1 MVALG
6 TLMSATWI
14 LAVNSWMQTPQ
25 GFEINDVGQFV
36 PADWWAIVFN
46 PSFPYRLV
54 HMVLA
59 AYLTTALVVGAVG
72 GLHLIRRT
80 SPLRAGTMFSM
91 AMWMLTFVAPL
102 QIFVGDMH
110 GLNTLEHQPVKV
122 MAMEGHYQSHPD
134 GAPRAEERLEG
145 NWWVSNCRSRWSS
158 CH

>member
-1 MVALG
+1 
-6 TLMSATWI
+6 
-14 LAVNSWMQTPQ
+14 
-25 GFEINDVGQFV
+25 
-36 PADWWAIVFN
+36 
-46 PSFPYRLV
+46 PYRLV

-59 AYLTTALVVGAVG
+59 AYLTTVLVVGAVG

-134 GAPRAEERLEG
+134 GAPLILSSLPNQEEKRIDYAVEIPKLSSLILKHSLDAPLDGLDTVPEELHPP
-145 NWWVSNCRSRWSS
+145 VPVVFWSFRVMIGIGFAMLG
-158 CH
+158 